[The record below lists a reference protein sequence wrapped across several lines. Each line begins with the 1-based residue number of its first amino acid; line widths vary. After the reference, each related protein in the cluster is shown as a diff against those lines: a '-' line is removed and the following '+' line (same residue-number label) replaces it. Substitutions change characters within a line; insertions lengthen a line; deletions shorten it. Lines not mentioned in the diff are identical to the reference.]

1 MRSASGLV
9 LVLIA
14 IAMATLDVPL
24 KTDTDRVPPYTSH
37 AETPLGEVLRAPEP
51 SSEPVPVVV
60 TMVES
65 RAGPAVPPEP
75 RSVPKDRVAMGRQLQ
90 TELKRVG
97 CYVGDLHGVWTRES
111 REAMSAFI
119 DRANATLPVDEP
131 DGILLTLV
139 RTYDGKVCGERCPA
153 GQGLSHTGGCVPHA
167 ILAAA
172 NEAKSVP
179 SAAAS
184 PANRATPA
192 IIGWTTS
199 VAGAALIAP
208 TEPLATETPADPL
221 SPAVVAP
228 TPKIA
233 QAGAADKRRSQYAER
248 GGGWARNVFRQLDR
262 LGAY

>member
-9 LVLIA
+9 LVLMGLA
-14 IAMATLDVPL
+14 LVTLDVPL
-24 KTDTDRVPPYTSH
+24 KMDTDMVPAYTSH
-37 AETPLGEVLRAPEP
+37 AETPLGEFLRAAEP
-51 SSEPVPVVV
+51 SPDPVPVVV
-60 TMVES
+60 TIAEG
-65 RAGPAVPPEP
+65 RAGPAVPQ
-75 RSVPKDRVAMGRQLQ
+75 RSVPKDRVTMSRQLQ
-90 TELKRVG
+90 TELRRVG
-97 CYVGDLHGVWTRES
+97 CYDGDVNGVWTRES
-111 REAMSAFI
+111 RQAMSAFI

-179 SAAAS
+179 SAATS

-233 QAGAADKRRSQYAER
+233 QAGAADKRRSRYAER

-262 LGAY
+262 LGSY